1 MVTDDTSPCPNPDCW
16 CRKDKVEPIVELS
29 SKDFNPRLKVEW
41 DKYGYFT
48 LQNEPLGGFDK
59 DKKDPVTTI
68 FDKPKTDTTSKPF
81 AAFFWDDKNTPDW
94 DEKWWSMDK
103 AKDEEVRTKDPKT
116 GGEKGQKL
124 AELGAIDP
132 ASLMELARVAG
143 YGSGKY
149 ARLNYMK
156 GYKWSLSYDAMQRHL
171 LLFWGGESFDPE
183 SGLHHLAHAAWHCMT
198 LMSYDMRDLGTDDRY
213 IGDPG
218 MNTDW

>member
-1 MVTDDTSPCPNPDCW
+1 MVTDDTRPCGNKDCW

-48 LQNEPLGGFDK
+48 LPDEPLGGFDK
-59 DKKDPVTTI
+59 DKET
-68 FDKPKTDTTSKPF
+68 
-81 AAFFWDDKNTPDW
+81 
-94 DEKWWSMDK
+94 
-103 AKDEEVRTKDPKT
+103 RTKDPET
-116 GGEKGQKL
+116 GGEKGKKL

-132 ASLMELARVAG
+132 QSLMELAKVAG
-143 YGSGKY
+143 YGSEKY

-156 GYKWSLSYDAMQRHL
+156 GYKWSLSFDAMQRHL

-198 LMSYDMRDLGTDDRY
+198 LLSYDQRDLGTDDRY
-213 IGDPG
+213 EA
-218 MNTDW
+218 DW